1 MAKRPIRVNQKKNK
15 LPFILGI
22 LAGLVVV
29 MTVGGFSVGASLEQT
44 DSFCASC
51 HTQPEATFFQRS
63 TANAPVDL
71 ASFHTTKTTHCI
83 DCHSDSGV
91 TGRVGAE
98 ISGAFNAMHFFTNTA
113 TQPSKLYAP
122 FSDANCL
129 KCHEAAITASANRN
143 NHFHVFLSRWQ
154 ATDPNAG
161 RCTSCHAAHTHDGA
175 SDNGFMV
182 DARTQPVC
190 DACHQVLAQGGG

>member
-29 MTVGGFSVGASLEQT
+29 MTVGGFSVGATLEQT

>member
-51 HTQPEATFFQRS
+51 HTQPEVTFFQRS

>member
-129 KCHEAAITASANRN
+129 KCHEGAITASANRN

>member
-143 NHFHVFLSRWQ
+143 NHFHVFLARWQ

>member
-1 MAKRPIRVNQKKNK
+1 MAKRQIRVNQKKNK

-29 MTVGGFSVGASLEQT
+29 MTVGGFSVGATLEQT

-83 DCHSDSGV
+83 DCHSDSWV

-190 DACHQVLAQGGG
+190 DACHQVLAHGGG